1 MCCVTEK
8 YCQSE
13 SCQLEA
19 TLAHSLK
26 KPVIPLL
33 FEDISWP
40 PEGQLSLI
48 FTRLLYIKMAEKR
61 GSIPDGEFQQL
72 LRKVEEFVKP

>member
-1 MCCVTEK
+1 M
-8 YCQSE
+8 
-13 SCQLEA
+13 
-19 TLAHSLK
+19 AHSLK

-48 FTRLLYIKMAEKR
+48 FTKLLYIKVTEKR
-61 GSIPDGEFQQL
+61 GTIPDEEFQQL
-72 LRKVEEFVKP
+72 MQKVEQFVKL